1 MLELLFEFDED
12 DIGNGN
18 FDDNDEELHLIVF
31 FVDVVIDYTT
41 GVESYL
47 INNFLVPLSVNIFF
61 NSTG

>member
-1 MLELLFEFDED
+1 MEFDED

-61 NSTG
+61 SSTG

>member
-1 MLELLFEFDED
+1 MELLFEFDKD
-12 DIGNGN
+12 DIGN

-31 FVDVVIDYTT
+31 VDVVKDYTT

-47 INNFLVPLSVNIFF
+47 INNFLVPSSFNIFF